1 MCKTEYVIEVE
12 SVMSN
17 GTARWTENTE
27 FSTNNHYSKTLNIS
41 SRAYYLIVKT
51 ILLWS

>member
-17 GTARWTENTE
+17 GTACWTENTE
-27 FSTNNHYSKTLNIS
+27 FSTNNHYSKTP
-41 SRAYYLIVKT
+41 
-51 ILLWS
+51 ILMDVTASDAGT